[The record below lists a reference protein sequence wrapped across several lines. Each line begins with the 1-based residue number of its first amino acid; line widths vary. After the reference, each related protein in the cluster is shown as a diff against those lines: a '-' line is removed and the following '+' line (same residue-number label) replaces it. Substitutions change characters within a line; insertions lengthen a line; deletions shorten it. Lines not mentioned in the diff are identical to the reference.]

1 MERSNGISYLDRRYT
16 DAIATPRP
24 GPPPTFCAEN
34 NKSIRTVSEVV
45 FVFPPPRPAD
55 GRETRRVP
63 YRESESRD
71 ACVKP
76 QTHPMGVE
84 MGASVQAV
92 SVALRFI
99 RLRLN
104 AHLPYAL
111 YAV

>member
-1 MERSNGISYLDRRYT
+1 MIVRANARTESPISIDDIRMRSR
-16 DAIATPRP
+16 PRARAP
-24 GPPPTFCAEN
+24 RFARKTKNRFGSRF
-34 NKSIRTVSEVV
+34 R
-45 FVFPPPRPAD
+45 FPRPAD

>member
-34 NKSIRTVSEVV
+34 NKSIRTSR
-45 FVFPPPRPAD
+45 FRFPRPAD